1 MSGIAC
7 YDLNGNP
14 IKTFYQWDIN
24 QKIIIKGSSGSP
36 VPVCHFCNRLSDK
49 AIVVSPEFSDGN
61 IIVKV
66 PNILLKEPESIL
78 IYIYQENDGGSGKT
92 INVIQIPVVK
102 RKPPEDYEYEENID
116 YISLALIDARLTTIL
131 KYLADSSIDPISPEV
146 IDIRTGYD
154 GHLYDT
160 AGDAVRAL
168 GKMMEEFKTNEAVN
182 GLKFEKG
189 FLYLTSNG
197 EVVSDPVRITSGGGS
212 TDIDI
217 GEGLKWSS
225 DGKLTV
231 DTANEVQ
238 QDNTKPITSAAVY
251 ATVGNIE
258 AFLKTI

>member
-1 MSGIAC
+1 MNYIAC
-7 YDLNGNP
+7 HSLNGEP
-14 IKTFYQWDIN
+14 IKTFYQWDTN
-24 QKIIIKGSSGSP
+24 QSIVIRGVSCSP
-36 VPVCHFCNRLSDK
+36 IPVFHFCNRLSKK
-49 AIVVSPEFSDGN
+49 ALVVSPDILDGD
-61 IIVKV
+61 IVVKV
-66 PNILLKEPESIL
+66 PNILLEQPESIF
-78 IYIYQENDGGSGKT
+78 IYVYQESDSDGGRT
-92 INVIQIPVVK
+92 TNVIQIPVVK